1 MKAAEIWDRL
11 RKFSLREQE
20 MRTVLVCYRKWKEAA
35 WLEMVRTRDEA
46 KRWSDSGKDF
56 SV

>member
-20 MRTVLVCYRKWKEAA
+20 MRTVLVYYRKWKEAA